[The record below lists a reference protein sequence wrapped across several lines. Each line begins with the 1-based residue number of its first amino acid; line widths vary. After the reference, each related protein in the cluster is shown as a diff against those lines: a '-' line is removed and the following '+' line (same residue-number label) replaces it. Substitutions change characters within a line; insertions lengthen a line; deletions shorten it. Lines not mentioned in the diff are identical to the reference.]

1 MATSL
6 SYNETECRF
15 KNISS
20 KHFLHRL
27 PTSIVYALNPNDLDH
42 IGFIASNF
50 INEKM
55 SEYDRAY
62 DKIRLDTAQNKAN
75 IELLHGIKTLSS
87 EPSLVEII
95 QFLHGIKEDVQVLK
109 NILEDLQLGNEMPA
123 IKKNDASKMSQS
135 VSFLT
140 GRTMSG
146 LSNSTDKTS
155 LKFDLHHSYI
165 TNNRFLRR
173 NALSEFEIL
182 QDYYVRLREG
192 DPDPEFRTMKDDYHQ
207 IGSCSLISSLTERW
221 FDGWHVL
228 NYPLKVQ
235 CLLVH
240 PDQGGVRCKDGS
252 YPQQM
257 GKMKTDMICFKWKTG
272 CLWEKHEGVFAYP
285 VVESKAVIHYT
296 VLVTVGPS
304 REMLVDWNIG
314 QFDHESITN
323 ALLFCP

>member
-1 MATSL
+1 MYDESK
-6 SYNETECRF
+6 SYNETEWRF

-27 PTSIVYALNPNDLDH
+27 PTSIVHALNPKDLHH

-62 DKIRLDTAQNKAN
+62 DKISSDTAQNKAN
-75 IELLHGIKTLSS
+75 IAQLTLGANRYQSAINETLSS
-87 EPSLVEII
+87 EPSLVEVL

-109 NILEDLQLGNEMPA
+109 NTLEDLQLEKELPA
-123 IKKNDASKMSQS
+123 IKRYDATKMSPS
-135 VSFLT
+135 ASFLT
-140 GRTMSG
+140 GMSG

-165 TNNRFLRR
+165 TNIRSLRR

-192 DPDPEFRTMKDDYHQ
+192 DPEFRTMKDDYHQ
-207 IGSCSLISSLTERW
+207 IGGCSLISSLTERW

-257 GKMKTDMICFKWKTG
+257 GKMRTDMICFKWKTG
-272 CLWEKHEGVFAYP
+272 CLWEKHEGDFAYP
-285 VVESKAVIHYT
+285 TVERK
-296 VLVTVGPS
+296 
-304 REMLVDWNIG
+304 
-314 QFDHESITN
+314 
-323 ALLFCP
+323 